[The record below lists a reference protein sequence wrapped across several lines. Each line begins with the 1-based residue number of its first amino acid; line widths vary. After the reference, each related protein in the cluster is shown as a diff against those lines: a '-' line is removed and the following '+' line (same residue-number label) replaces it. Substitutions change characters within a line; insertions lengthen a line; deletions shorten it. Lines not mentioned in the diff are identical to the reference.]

1 MIGDAWNIIGL
12 NKSGRISCVADLISK
27 YRLDFIG
34 IQETKKAIIDD
45 RTMKNISKYMDCNFL
60 PAMELLGV
68 FWLVLN
74 PMFLRFLA
82 DRILNYVSLLLLE
95 I

>member
-1 MIGDAWNIIGL
+1 MTRLTSMIGDAWNIIGL
-12 NKSGRISCVADLISK
+12 NKSGKISCVADLISK

-60 PAMELLGV
+60 PADGTIGGILVGFKSNV
-68 FWLVLN
+68 F
-74 PMFLRFLA
+74 
-82 DRILNYVSLLLLE
+82 E
-95 I
+95 IFS